1 MPQRASSAAA
11 RHHPPL
17 PPHCHGRQPFEFQ
30 FIFQLV
36 QQRTG
41 ALLVD
46 YRPPDPYVA
55 LYLPEQCAL

>member
-1 MPQRASSAAA
+1 MPQPSR
-11 RHHPPL
+11 L
-17 PPHCHGRQPFEFQ
+17 PPPVIILASLRLPRGAQFEFQ

-36 QQRTG
+36 EQRTG
-41 ALLVD
+41 DLLVD